1 MFNKKWFTI
10 IELVVVVTI
19 ISILWTIWFVSYS
32 SYIADSRDTSRLS
45 QISSIFKALES
56 YRTKGFLPIPSNKVN
71 IYASWTLV
79 AYQWYAWDDVLSAIW
94 YQDNWV
100 DPKDEF
106 YFTYYLTKDLR
117 TAQLMTLLEN
127 EITVSYNLINQAN
140 ALDYS
145 DRVVKVYGNK
155 LGILTES
162 WTKVPIQELSNIISS
177 WWLDVVKTTST
188 YTAYISDDNVITG
201 TWRILAF
208 LKDWAWK
215 SCKDIIYKNPWRLG
229 QDWIYY
235 INPTWTWSFQV
246 YCDMTTDWWGWT
258 LVANIQTN
266 NANIASSSYD
276 TWLSTPNL
284 TDLTTWAWIVDADL
298 YDVIWQ
304 VVKVK
309 MWTVIDYFKPVTWN
323 TIKTML
329 MTYTKHTWSATANW
343 DFNPPL
349 YYGSLLWWSW
359 LNWPKNNIS
368 WDSRSYLTFW
378 WWNWWNSWCCH
389 STYSDTAGWG
399 KKFSIRIR

>member
-71 IYASWTLV
+71 IYASWALV
-79 AYQWYAWDDVLSAIW
+79 AYQWYAWNDVLSAIW
-94 YQDNWV
+94 YQDKWV

-127 EITVSYNLINQAN
+127 EITVSYNFMNQAN

-177 WWLDVVKTTST
+177 WWLDIVKTTST
-188 YTAYISDDNVITG
+188 YTAYLTDDSVI
-201 TWRILAF
+201 
-208 LKDWAWK
+208 
-215 SCKDIIYKNPWRLG
+215 
-229 QDWIYY
+229 
-235 INPTWTWSFQV
+235 TWTW
-246 YCDMTTDWWGWT
+246 
-258 LVANIQTN
+258 
-266 NANIASSSYD
+266 
-276 TWLSTPNL
+276 
-284 TDLTTWAWIVDADL
+284 
-298 YDVIWQ
+298 
-304 VVKVK
+304 
-309 MWTVIDYFKPVTWN
+309 
-323 TIKTML
+323 
-329 MTYTKHTWSATANW
+329 
-343 DFNPPL
+343 
-349 YYGSLLWWSW
+349 
-359 LNWPKNNIS
+359 
-368 WDSRSYLTFW
+368 
-378 WWNWWNSWCCH
+378 
-389 STYSDTAGWG
+389 
-399 KKFSIRIR
+399 